1 VVLHVVF
8 RAVLGRR
15 IFSWLFPLSLD
26 NSSTY
31 EVFAIRYASLSN
43 RKASENFIGG
53 DPHEAASDLD
63 YYVWL
68 ARSGSRT
75 FVVDTGFDA
84 AVGARR
90 GRRMITP
97 PSEGL
102 ARLGVDAGEVKDVII
117 THLHYDHVGNFGLFP
132 AATFHLQDDE
142 MSYATGR
149 HMTQASHSQA
159 YEVDEVVSMVREVYK
174 GRVRFHDGDAELAPG
189 LSLHRI
195 AGHTKGL
202 QAVRVHT
209 RVGWIVLASDASHL
223 YANMNETRP
232 FPIVYD
238 VPKMVAGYRRLA
250 ELADAPDLV
259 VPGHDPLVMQR
270 YPAPRA
276 DLRGIAVR
284 LDERPF
290 R

>member
-1 VVLHVVF
+1 V
-8 RAVLGRR
+8 ATPD
-15 IFSWLFPLSLD
+15 S
-26 NSSTY
+26 Y
-31 EVFAIRYASLSN
+31 EVFAIRYASLAN
-43 RKASENFIGG
+43 RKANENFIGG

-90 GRRMITP
+90 GRKTITP
-97 PSEGL
+97 PQEGL
-102 ARLGVDAGEVKDVII
+102 ARLGVDCRAVKDVVI

-142 MSYATGR
+142 MAYATGR
-149 HMTQASHSQA
+149 LMAQTFFSQA
-159 YEVDEVVSMVREVYK
+159 YEVDEVVAMVREVYK

-189 LSLHRI
+189 FSLHRI
-195 AGHTKGL
+195 GGHTRGL
-202 QAVRVHT
+202 QVVRVHT
-209 RVGWIVLASDASHL
+209 RVGWIVLASDASHF

-232 FPIVYD
+232 FPIVHD
-238 VPKMVAGYRRLA
+238 VPRMVAGWRRLA
-250 ELADAPDLV
+250 ELADAPELV
-259 VPGHDPLVMQR
+259 VAGHDPLVMRR
-270 YPAPRA
+270 YPAPSA
-276 DLRGIAVR
+276 DLQGIVVR
-284 LDERPF
+284 LDQRPS

>member
-1 VVLHVVF
+1 M
-8 RAVLGRR
+8 
-15 IFSWLFPLSLD
+15 D
-26 NSSTY
+26 NSNTY
-31 EVFAIRYASLSN
+31 EVFAIRYASLGN

-68 ARSGSRT
+68 ARSATRIY
-75 FVVDTGFDA
+75 VIDTGFDA
-84 AVGARR
+84 AVGERR
-90 GRRMITP
+90 GRKTITP
-97 PSEGL
+97 PDVGL
-102 ARLGVDAGEVKDVII
+102 ARLGVDARTVKDVVI

-142 MSYATGR
+142 MAHATGR
-149 HMTQASHSQA
+149 HMAQEFFSQA
-159 YEVDEVVSMVREVYK
+159 YEVDEVVAMVREVYK

-195 AGHTKGL
+195 GGHTRGL
-202 QAVRVHT
+202 QVVRVRT

-238 VPKMVAGYRRLA
+238 VLRMVEGYRRLR
-250 ELADAPDLV
+250 ELADSPELI
-259 VPGHDPLVMQR
+259 VPGHDPLVMRR
-270 YPAPRA
+270 YPPAGA
-276 DLRGIAVR
+276 GLEEIAVR
-284 LDERPF
+284 LDYRPGP
-290 R
+290 